1 MMTHFFFAAFK
12 VFCLSH
18 FLVAG
23 NNTPHPQIEGGV
35 YAGFYFR
42 SVVAGYQERKAQQ
55 KGLAEMSCSCHGD
68 KEAEKERAEREIYP
82 PQVTVL
88 VNYLFQPAPS
98 SKKHIYLQMD

>member
-1 MMTHFFFAAFK
+1 MLAHCQLAAKVFNKKTLIEDSLGMMTHFFFAAFK

-42 SVVAGYQERKAQQ
+42 SVVAGYQERKAQ
-55 KGLAEMSCSCHGD
+55 
-68 KEAEKERAEREIYP
+68 
-82 PQVTVL
+82 
-88 VNYLFQPAPS
+88 
-98 SKKHIYLQMD
+98 